1 MVRLKT
7 PSPKKRMDFPSI
19 EEYVKHLE
27 IRVEWRRMR
36 QGTWTENTMP
46 ANIMEPQD
54 SLAPN
59 NNVEENTIHADTLE
73 PEDGVDPLN
82 VVDPTSTLEP
92 IDTLDHDVTM
102 EPSNVDPVI
111 DMEPAEHKD
120 IQFSFISV
128 TQIQGTLVN

>member
-36 QGTWTENTMP
+36 GAMIEMAGIWTENNIP

-54 SLAPN
+54 SL
-59 NNVEENTIHADTLE
+59 
-73 PEDGVDPLN
+73 
-82 VVDPTSTLEP
+82 
-92 IDTLDHDVTM
+92 
-102 EPSNVDPVI
+102 
-111 DMEPAEHKD
+111 
-120 IQFSFISV
+120 
-128 TQIQGTLVN
+128 